1 MPTIIFPE
9 LLQEEFTAK
18 NIQIQMADSSYKKG
32 DIVKTLLTFRA
43 SGTEPLVRVYAYTVD
58 SKLTVALKDIGE
70 NIVKG
75 AFKTAVPVLTDTDEY
90 KKLQSKILNIE
101 SIENLRDFFTDQK
114 IMSLS
119 EDDSEIILEYIQAL
133 EDRFILDLKD
143 LFYTTLATSKY
154 INDKFDIILSDLS

>member
-1 MPTIIFPE
+1 MNIEKIIDENLEDMFW
-9 LLQEEFTAK
+9 
-18 NIQIQMADSSYKKG
+18 NIYNSRITFLRENDEDYKK
-32 DIVKTLLTFRA
+32 IQT
-43 SGTEPLVRVYAYTVD
+43 
-58 SKLTVALKDIGE
+58 
-70 NIVKG
+70 
-75 AFKTAVPVLTDTDEY
+75 
-90 KKLQSKILNIE
+90 KILNIE

-154 INDKFDIILSDLS
+154 INDKFGIILSDLN

>member
-1 MPTIIFPE
+1 MNIEKIIDENLEDMFWDIYNSRITFLRE
-9 LLQEEFTAK
+9 NDE
-18 NIQIQMADSSYKKG
+18 DYKK
-32 DIVKTLLTFRA
+32 IQT
-43 SGTEPLVRVYAYTVD
+43 
-58 SKLTVALKDIGE
+58 
-70 NIVKG
+70 
-75 AFKTAVPVLTDTDEY
+75 
-90 KKLQSKILNIE
+90 KILNIE

-154 INDKFDIILSDLS
+154 INDKLNIILSDLN